1 MSPVSLLAAES
12 FIMTGTAMPVVT
24 PEWVNLVSANFIAPT
39 AGQRYVPTPVTTP
52 AQFWPITGPGSLTLD
67 ASTRQG
73 SRILGPR
80 VQAAIKANLASG
92 DPIAIF
98 GYSQSAWIAAI
109 EKQVLSD
116 RQAAGEELPPINF
129 VMLGNPVRPNGGLF
143 SRFPSWGVVTWT
155 PVKSAPT
162 GTGFRSYDIA
172 RQYDPLADFPR
183 DPSNL
188 LALTNAAFGLMN
200 HDYSGV
206 TVNPNDPRYDP
217 KTVVQQYGDTTYY
230 LIPSKLPMLQ
240 PLRRTGFG
248 ALADALEPVLTP
260 IVEAGYDRSASYGKP
275 VPATTPFG
283 AEKPAGTE
291 KESPR
296 SAVREAAAE
305 ASVKEVKEL
314 DASAKELDAS
324 AKEADASAKELDAS
338 AKEVPRVPRTAGDEA
353 ATKETSW
360 LARPGQAAAN
370 DDTPAG
376 ASTASG
382 ASGTSGASTEPVHRT
397 EKVDNS
403 QREGPTSALGSSDER
418 QPDSGPQSRRS

>member
-1 MSPVSLLAAES
+1 
-12 FIMTGTAMPVVT
+12 MTGTAMPVVT

-143 SRFPSWGVVTWT
+143 ARLPSWGVVTWT

-172 RQYDPLADFPR
+172 RQYDPFADFPR

-217 KTVVQQYGDTTYY
+217 KTVVQHYGDTTYY

-314 DASAKELDAS
+314 DASAKE
-324 AKEADASAKELDAS
+324 ADASVKEIPRSVVRDAAADDAAKTVQELDAS
-338 AKEVPRVPRTAGDEA
+338 VKEVPREVPRTAGDEA
-353 ATKETSW
+353 ATKETSR
-360 LARPGQAAAN
+360 LVARPGQAAAN

-382 ASGTSGASTEPVHRT
+382 ATEISGASAEPVQRT
-397 EKVDNS
+397 ENVDNS
-403 QREGPTSALGSSDER
+403 
-418 QPDSGPQSRRS
+418 